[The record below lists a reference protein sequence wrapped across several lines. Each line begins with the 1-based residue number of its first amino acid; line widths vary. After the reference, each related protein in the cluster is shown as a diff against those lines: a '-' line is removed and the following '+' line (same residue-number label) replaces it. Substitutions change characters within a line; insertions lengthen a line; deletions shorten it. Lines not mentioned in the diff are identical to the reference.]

1 MKITQGIAQEAR
13 PIRVSRG
20 RYGADVSSGLE
31 HRPKALMRAF
41 YVCGDPQKSDGCQ
54 IIVTTRAR
62 ILDAEGKSGLSIV
75 LDRCRRICVN
85 LIQ

>member
-1 MKITQGIAQEAR
+1 MKITQGIVQEAR

-41 YVCGDPQKSDGCQ
+41 YVCGDPQKSGGCQ
-54 IIVTTRAR
+54 IIVTTKRE
-62 ILDAEGKSGLSIV
+62 LLYEEKSGLSVV
-75 LDRCRRICVN
+75 LDRCRRIYMN
-85 LIQ
+85 